1 MSTGGD
7 LGLRPCG
14 YLSARV
20 RAQWRVRVPD
30 VEPDRW
36 ERLAES
42 LWSVTDDGV
51 DDELVRAVAEAET
64 AQVTLM
70 DRLRVSDAV
79 VVHAGDL
86 SMAGTVEYVGPEAV
100 MLGNCEWT
108 WLVPLNSITAVEGL
122 ASALAW
128 SGGSVA
134 DRLGLM
140 SMLRSFV
147 GQYVHAH
154 LAAGRTLIGGLRSV
168 SADHIDIAVEAPG
181 SPISVTTKAI
191 TAIRVAR

>member
-1 MSTGGD
+1 MGPAG
-7 LGLRPCG
+7 CG

-36 ERLAES
+36 DRLAES
-42 LWSVTDDGV
+42 LWSVADDGV

-64 AQVTLM
+64 AQVTLA

-86 SMAGTVEYVGPEAV
+86 SMTGTVEQVGPEAV
-100 MLGNCEWT
+100 VLGSCEWT
-108 WLVPLNSITAVEGL
+108 WLVPFGSITTVEGL
-122 ASALAW
+122 ASSLAW
-128 SGGSVA
+128 NGGGVA
-134 DRLGLM
+134 ERLGLA

-147 GQYVHAH
+147 GQHAH
-154 LAAGRTLIGGLRSV
+154 VHLAGGRSLIGALRSV
-168 SADHIDIAVEAPG
+168 SADHIDIAVEAPRR
-181 SPISVTTKAI
+181 SISVTTKAI
-191 TAIRVAR
+191 TAIQIVR